1 MNRRDSGTQVALVHN
16 NCDSELARSLS
27 DRYYVDSFCN
37 CPGTPT
43 RTRVMRTEKG
53 GGRMVPREPLTG
65 MARIPQ
71 HLTFR
76 WETS

>member
-1 MNRRDSGTQVALVHN
+1 MKALSVVRCEGCVLIIPISN
-16 NCDSELARSLS
+16 LFGINLIR
-27 DRYYVDSFCN
+27 N
-37 CPGTPT
+37 CPATPT
-43 RTRVMRTEKG
+43 HARVMRTEKG